1 VENIVPADFEPIIRT
16 AGFDSAFGTVYLNR
30 KTTTLGF
37 RVTAFHVNAT
47 ENCHGGALATFAD
60 MQIAAIVRSGLIA
73 TERHTPTISLSVDYI
88 APAPLGAWVE
98 ANVILIKETKLMIF
112 TQAFI
117 TANGQTVARANAT
130 YRNYGTAAAVLR
142 PDAIAA
148 YPHR

>member
-1 VENIVPADFEPIIRT
+1 M
-16 AGFDSAFGTVYLNR
+16 
-30 KTTTLGF
+30 
-37 RVTAFHVNAT
+37 
-47 ENCHGGALATFAD
+47 ATFAD

-112 TQAFI
+112 TQALI
-117 TANGQTVARANAT
+117 TANGQPVARANAT
-130 YRNYGTAAAVLR
+130 YRNYGAAVAVPR
-142 PDAIAA
+142 PRPIDA